1 MNFGVKYYYEGKW
14 RKKYMENSLYVDFI
28 NSHIDEIANYVNE
41 KFDLLKDDFRDK
53 IINKIKGYLD
63 PLPAHYDL
71 EDDGCPYDKSGVI
84 NEKGSISLNQTV
96 SNFLEEEYTGSYEAT
111 YISGMGTSY
120 NTYGDELHGDIIDIA
135 DEIMLLA
142 IQKFVESYFGTEF
155 TGAKFEEIKQSCGD
169 FQDIYDSCIA
179 ADFFFWQSAIEFVDI
194 GDMKLFDIVK
204 K

>member
-1 MNFGVKYYYEGKW
+1 
-14 RKKYMENSLYVDFI
+14 MENSLYIDFI
-28 NSHIDEIANYVNE
+28 NSHIDEIADYVNE

-63 PLPAHYDL
+63 PLPAHYNL
-71 EDDGCPYDKSGVI
+71 EDDGCPYDKSGII

-120 NTYGDELHGDIIDIA
+120 NTYGDELHGDIMDIA
-135 DEIMLLA
+135 DKIMLLS
-142 IQKFVESYFGTEF
+142 IQKFVESYFGIEF
-155 TGAKFEEIKQSCGD
+155 TDAEFEEIKQSCGD

-194 GDMKLFDIVK
+194 GDIKLSDIIK